1 MANSTIISR
10 KRLLKKAEKIVQ
22 VNLKQLSNKALLK
35 IVNRCNINKKLKSM
49 FKKLNKRTT
58 FTNSDLDDAIRI
70 YGLSIDELK
79 KLAKKRGIKN
89 MIA

>member
-1 MANSTIISR
+1 
-10 KRLLKKAEKIVQ
+10 
-22 VNLKQLSNKALLK
+22 
-35 IVNRCNINKKLKSM
+35 M

-79 KLAKKRGIKN
+79 KLAKKKGIKN

>member
-1 MANSTIISR
+1 MANSTEISR
-10 KRLLKKAEKIVQ
+10 KRLLKKDEKIVQ

-35 IVNRCNINKKLKSM
+35 IVNRYNVNKKLKSV

-58 FTNSDLDDAIRI
+58 FTNSELDDAIKI

-79 KLAKKRGIKN
+79 KTC
-89 MIA
+89 